1 MSLEKLSVETAVPS
15 HPVAPR
21 PVTIKYFMKRL
32 QERVTQD
39 NARLILDAAVIVSG
53 IKAPDDKELN
63 KEEAA
68 CLCLELIKKGG
79 PAFQIGSAI
88 YRELPQ

>member
-1 MSLEKLSVETAVPS
+1 MSAETAIHS
-15 HPVAPR
+15 TR
-21 PVTIKYFMKRL
+21 SITLKYFIKRL
-32 QERVTQD
+32 QERVSHD

-53 IKAPDDKELN
+53 VKAPDDKELN
-63 KEEAA
+63 KEEAS

-79 PAFQIGSAI
+79 PAFQVGSAI

>member
-1 MSLEKLSVETAVPS
+1 MSAEQVSSASSK
-15 HPVAPR
+15 
-21 PVTIKYFMKRL
+21 PVTLKYFMKKL

-53 IKAPDDKELN
+53 IKAPDDRELN
-63 KEEAA
+63 KEEAS
-68 CLCLELIKKGG
+68 CLCMELIKKGG
-79 PAFQIGSAI
+79 PAFQVGTSV

>member
-1 MSLEKLSVETAVPS
+1 MSAEQ
-15 HPVAPR
+15 VAANR
-21 PVTIKYFMKRL
+21 PVTLKYFMKRL
-32 QERVTQD
+32 QERVSHD

-53 IKAPDDKELN
+53 IKAPEDKELN

-68 CLCLELIKKGG
+68 SLCMELIKKGG
-79 PAFQIGSAI
+79 PAFQVGTSV

>member
-1 MSLEKLSVETAVPS
+1 MSAE
-15 HPVAPR
+15 PVAANS
-21 PVTIKYFMKRL
+21 PVTLKYFMKRL

-53 IKAPDDKELN
+53 IKAPEDRELN

-68 CLCLELIKKGG
+68 HLCMELIKKGG
-79 PAFQIGSAI
+79 PAFQVGTTV

>member
-1 MSLEKLSVETAVPS
+1 MSAETVT
-15 HPVAPR
+15 PVNT
-21 PVTIKYFMKRL
+21 VTLKYFMKRL
-32 QERVTQD
+32 QERVSHD

-53 IKAPDDKELN
+53 IKAPLDQELN
-63 KEEAA
+63 REEATS
-68 CLCLELIKKGG
+68 LCMELIKKGG